1 MYKAMGHAS
10 VRPRNRTGH
19 YVRASACRGWAMRT
33 GGFVM
38 PYEVE
43 VNQYL
48 GLAVCTLWGLVWVE
62 ERQVALDEVLAEME
76 EGRPYRI
83 LVDMIGAS
91 CANDSLDDQR
101 CLRATPRHRTQAARA
116 AASRI
121 CIRTARASTWRSNV
135 WPKRAISGSAASPR
149 RPKRSTGCS
158 RRRRA
163 SSPRRAI
170 EAQAEPDAMTL
181 LAGLRTGRWV
191 A

>member
-1 MYKAMGHAS
+1 
-10 VRPRNRTGH
+10 
-19 YVRASACRGWAMRT
+19 
-33 GGFVM
+33 M

-48 GLAVCTLWGLVWVE
+48 GLTVCTLWGLVWVE
-62 ERQVALDEVLAEME
+62 ERQAALDEILAEME

-91 CANDSLDDQR
+91 CANDSL
-101 CLRATPRHRTQAARA
+101 AT
-116 AASRI
+116 
-121 CIRTARASTWRSNV
+121 
-135 WPKRAISGSAASPR
+135 SAAFAQRLATERKLRGCRIAYLYPEGARINLAVERLAEARDFRFRRFTATTEALDWLLSPPTR
-149 RPKRSTGCS
+149 IKAAP
-158 RRRRA
+158 
-163 SSPRRAI
+163 PI